1 MQRSSIEVNAD
12 SRVTIYAAAGC
23 NWCHATEAMLS
34 KLGIEYQR
42 IELALDPEGREELT
56 RQTGR
61 MSFPQV
67 VIDDQLVGGY
77 RDVKALSTQGGLVRR
92 QSP

>member
-12 SRVTIYAAAGC
+12 SRVTIYATAGC

-42 IELALDPEGREELT
+42 IELGLDPEGRKELT

-77 RDVKALSTQGGLVRR
+77 RDVKALSTQGGLARW
-92 QSP
+92 QGP

>member
-1 MQRSSIEVNAD
+1 M
-12 SRVTIYAAAGC
+12 TIYATAGC
-23 NWCHATEAMLS
+23 NWCHAAEAMLS

-77 RDVKALSTQGGLVRR
+77 RDVKALSTRSGLARW
-92 QSP
+92 